1 MNKPAYYNDV
11 GYNSLPDGLE
21 RNRKMENRGIY
32 WLSLA
37 FLTLFSIIFASI
49 FISTAIEDE
58 KRSELFAMHERS
70 DSIIWAIEG
79 MARYMG
85 RRNGASFSAM
95 MAEIGRQPGI
105 AWIAVVNDKGR
116 IIGDSNAQLEG
127 SLLYTPGELA
137 ALNAGSAIK
146 GRFSPDDPD
155 IYETWKLFRPGR
167 LRGHMHHAASE
178 REPALIFVALDATEF
193 NKAINHYR
201 TRLIIESIL
210 STLILLFGLTLV
222 FFAWNYRNS
231 RRRLRDIQEF
241 SIQILKNY
249 PYPLIVTDEKG
260 NVILFNDH
268 AKQMFGQ
275 KIIPATLD
283 DLPCLDWEGMLAET
297 GNGGRIVEEEKNIM
311 LPDGGQ
317 VPVSLTV
324 GSIPLGR
331 DALGHIFSFRNLAEI
346 RRLEEQLSTSRKL
359 SAIGKLASG
368 LAHEIRNPLSS
379 ICGYAHYLEQKFGQG
394 CMEKEIA
401 RLLVEETTRIN
412 NVLTD
417 LLRLARPPRLNM
429 QKMSVQNLLQKVY
442 MLALPDA
449 REKGINLEMD
459 KTSQDIPEVMADA
472 DKLTQALLNLV
483 INAHQATPK
492 DGSVCLAAKVIL
504 QHDVPY
510 IQIRVRDTGHG
521 ISDKNLQ
528 QIFTPYFSTRATG
541 TGLGLAITRQIVES
555 HGGSLIAAS
564 VPGQGATMTIILPV
578 DSNGSKDG
586 GTADCI
592 DRG

>member
-1 MNKPAYYNDV
+1 M
-11 GYNSLPDGLE
+11 
-21 RNRKMENRGIY
+21 
-32 WLSLA
+32 
-37 FLTLFSIIFASI
+37 
-49 FISTAIEDE
+49 
-58 KRSELFAMHERS
+58 
-70 DSIIWAIEG
+70 
-79 MARYMG
+79 
-85 RRNGASFSAM
+85 
-95 MAEIGRQPGI
+95 
-105 AWIAVVNDKGR
+105 
-116 IIGDSNAQLEG
+116 
-127 SLLYTPGELA
+127 
-137 ALNAGSAIK
+137 
-146 GRFSPDDPD
+146 
-155 IYETWKLFRPGR
+155 
-167 LRGHMHHAASE
+167 
-178 REPALIFVALDATEF
+178 
-193 NKAINHYR
+193 
-201 TRLIIESIL
+201 
-210 STLILLFGLTLV
+210 
-222 FFAWNYRNS
+222 
-231 RRRLRDIQEF
+231 
-241 SIQILKNY
+241 
-249 PYPLIVTDEKG
+249 
-260 NVILFNDH
+260 
-268 AKQMFGQ
+268 
-275 KIIPATLD
+275 
-283 DLPCLDWEGMLAET
+283 
-297 GNGGRIVEEEKNIM
+297 EEEKNIM